1 VPKSRRL
8 AEWFSAVL
16 LILCIAVA
24 LSAQS
29 KGIAPALLAKA
40 KAGDVES
47 QWLVGSAYE
56 DTRHYTD
63 AVVWLRKAAASGNVL
78 AQDHLAYL
86 YDQGNGVPQD
96 DAQAAF
102 WLRKAAEEG
111 DSYAQFQLGVLYSGG
126 NGVPQDDERAA
137 FWWRKAAA
145 QGDVDAQNALAQLE
159 TKTTAGLEKL
169 LGRKVTRADQPN
181 APTAALPVVPPPGFQ
196 LMDKQTPQDVIAS
209 LLPEAKAGDSEA
221 ERRVGIAYEDESAYS
236 QAAFWIRKAAESGDA
251 EAQYKLG
258 HLYSEGHGVPQDNN
272 LAAVWWRKA
281 ADQGNANAQSNLG
294 LAYINGDGVPNDF
307 SEAAF
312 WLRRS
317 AEQGDAHGQ
326 ALLSMLYE
334 AGWGVPK
341 DYAQAAAWTRKAA
354 EQGDSAA
361 QGHLGDMYFNGQ
373 GVPQDFALAKFWY
386 SKAAS
391 QGDANAQ
398 NALEQLNSKLAAIE
412 AEQKRRRDRIAV
424 FALCLVLLGA
434 VTFTAIRLRKKLIGY
449 GRRLYPHNFRSRQ
462 LAVLLLVGCWCSAC
476 CLIQVLSRQAM
487 HHPVN
492 AAVTALLWA
501 IPGLILGAVCM
512 WWLSHPLAENGP
524 VPTPARPE
532 PANLPTERALEG
544 TELVAI
550 PQTSYRWGKFQGW
563 TTLVYGIV
571 LLVGALL
578 SSGGDS
584 WSNAGLYAGVVYT
597 ICLGYGLIKKYN
609 YGLILFYAG
618 IPLDILATA
627 LVFYFG
633 LLSFNFASVIA
644 VALVLAWSVIPAIF
658 YYPKRRKEF
667 SRSSSKVA
675 LREAPQATDPEP
687 KEARTEE
694 QRFYGFRLG
703 EVFVKRSR
711 FVVGWFVLL
720 FLFNFIAR
728 TEAGDGHPI
737 IERSLE
743 AVEYFFAPIEIIAS
757 LVALA
762 ILFRLSRK

>member
-1 VPKSRRL
+1 VLKLRRL
-8 AEWFSAVL
+8 ADWLAVAVL
-16 LILCIAVA
+16 TLCMAVA
-24 LSAQS
+24 VSAQS
-29 KGIAPALLAKA
+29 KGIEPALLAKA

-63 AVVWLRKAAASGNVL
+63 AAVWLRKAAASGSVL

-86 YDQGNGVPQD
+86 YDQGDGVPQD

-102 WLRKAAEEG
+102 WLRKAGEKG

-126 NGVPQDDERAA
+126 NGVPHDDERAA

-145 QGDVDAQNALAQLE
+145 QGNVDAQNALAQLE
-159 TKTTAGLEKL
+159 TKDLAGLEKL

-181 APTAALPVVPPPGFQ
+181 APAAAPPVVPPLGLQ
-196 LMDKQTPQDVIAS
+196 LMDKQSTQDVIAS

-221 ERRVGIAYEDESAYS
+221 ERRVGIAYEDESAYT
-236 QAAFWIRKAAESGDA
+236 QTAFWIRKAAESGDA
-251 EAQYKLG
+251 EAQYRLG
-258 HLYSEGHGVPQDNN
+258 QLYSEGHGVPQDKN

-281 ADQGNANAQSNLG
+281 ADKGNANAQSSLG

-307 SEAAF
+307 AEAAF

-373 GVPQDFALAKFWY
+373 GVPQDFELAKFWY
-386 SKAAS
+386 GKAAS
-391 QGDANAQ
+391 QGDADAQ
-398 NALEQLNSKLAAIE
+398 NALEQLESKLAATK
-412 AEQKRRRDRIAV
+412 AERKKRRDLIAV

-434 VTFTAIRLRKKLIGY
+434 VTLTAIRLRKKLIGY
-449 GRRLYPHNFRSRQ
+449 GKRLYPHNSRSRQ

-501 IPGLILGAVCM
+501 IPGLILGALCM

-524 VPTPARPE
+524 VPTPARHE
-532 PANLPTERALEG
+532 PANVPTESTPES
-544 TELVAI
+544 TELIARE
-550 PQTSYRWGKFQGW
+550 QTSGYGFCCNNCGKPQPVSARFCSACGSSIHRLALDVQSPTIDARDALRLETERRKIPTGSVGW
-563 TTLVYGIV
+563 TSQPMPTKANKSGGAFLRFVRNFAVFFVFDALYIVAAGVLVSKAGGV
-571 LLVGALL
+571 DSENFAKGLTTALL
-578 SSGGDS
+578 NLSVLAAFLTSKIFVPKKIS
-584 WSNAGLYAGVVYT
+584 TVLFVGLALPAFV
-597 ICLGYGLIKKYN
+597 
-609 YGLILFYAG
+609 LF
-618 IPLDILATA
+618 
-627 LVFYFG
+627 V
-633 LLSFNFASVIA
+633 
-644 VALVLAWSVIPAIF
+644 LVLF
-658 YYPKRRKEF
+658 
-667 SRSSSKVA
+667 
-675 LREAPQATDPEP
+675 
-687 KEARTEE
+687 
-694 QRFYGFRLG
+694 
-703 EVFVKRSR
+703 
-711 FVVGWFVLL
+711 
-720 FLFNFIAR
+720 
-728 TEAGDGHPI
+728 HH
-737 IERSLE
+737 
-743 AVEYFFAPIEIIAS
+743 
-757 LVALA
+757 
-762 ILFRLSRK
+762 